1 MRLALVRHGTTLLN
15 EHGHYQ
21 GQCDPPLSPAGERD
35 AAEAGAALTALQW
48 SLVCSSPQ
56 LRARATAR
64 AILGGTQH
72 PVRIMADLRERH
84 LGDIDGRCRGCVEA
98 EMPGTAARL
107 IHDRRYAPPGGGE
120 SLSTV
125 RARAHAAVIALAD
138 PSLPDG
144 PVLAITHGAVIAALT
159 GGSINEV
166 APLHAAV
173 VDVDDTGLTTVAAGI
188 PLALLTDTF
197 GHQHERSVRT

>member
-1 MRLALVRHGTTLLN
+1 MRIALVRHGTTLLN

-35 AAEAGAALTALQW
+35 ATGAAAAVTALHW

-64 AILGGTQH
+64 ALLGGTRH
-72 PVRIMADLRERH
+72 PVRILAGLRERH

-98 EMPGTAARL
+98 ESPGTAARL
-107 IHDRRYAPPGGGE
+107 IHDRDYIPPGGGE
-120 SLSTV
+120 SLEAV
-125 RARAHAAVIALAD
+125 RTRALAAAATLAE
-138 PSLPDG
+138 PSMPDG
-144 PVLAITHGAVIAALT
+144 PVLAVTHGAVIAALT

-166 APLHAAV
+166 APLHAAI
-173 VDVDDTGLTTVAAGI
+173 VDVEDTGLTTVAAGI
-188 PLALLTDTF
+188 SLTLLPKIFD
-197 GHQHERSVRT
+197 HHRERRVTT